1 MRRVREWPRLIAVV
15 GVLAVVL
22 VLIGVVVA
30 SAASGGNGSSG
41 GNGGSGGNGTSGAPS
56 TSTPLLKP
64 AVADQ
69 TALVRSQ
76 AKTITRLRSTV
87 ADQHAQIT
95 TLQTQLGRARAVAQ
109 LHLRHKHKHHH
120 KQHANRR

>member
-1 MRRVREWPRLIAVV
+1 LVPLMRRVREWPRLMAVV
-15 GVLAVVL
+15 VVLAVVL

-30 SAASGGNGSSG
+30 SAASSG
-41 GNGGSGGNGTSGAPS
+41 GGGSAPS

-64 AVADQ
+64 ATQDQ
-69 TALVRSQ
+69 TALVQSQ

-87 ADQHAQIT
+87 SDQHAQIT
-95 TLQTQLGRARAVAQ
+95 TLETKLKRSRALTR
-109 LHLRHKHKHHH
+109 LHLRRKHHH